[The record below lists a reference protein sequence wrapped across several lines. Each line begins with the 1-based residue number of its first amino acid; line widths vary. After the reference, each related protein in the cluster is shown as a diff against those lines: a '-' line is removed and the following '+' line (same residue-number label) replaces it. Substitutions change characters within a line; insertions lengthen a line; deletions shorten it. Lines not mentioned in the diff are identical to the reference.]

1 MSEEVKVLKDR
12 AEEGRMLYR
21 SGSIDMKK
29 AKTIIMPYLNV
40 VNDKAKELAKKYHMR
55 PRKVNFYSFVR

>member
-1 MSEEVKVLKDR
+1 MSEEVKVLKCR

-21 SGSIDMKK
+21 SGSIDMEKVK
-29 AKTIIMPYLNV
+29 AMIMPYLNA